1 MNILSAFLQGVVDK
15 QRSSYIVFIA
25 PPYPEGEITQ
35 AVLTINNTEFGY
47 YNDSPLTDNPGRI
60 SLDEKILCNSY
71 EEAYDQANNH
81 VYEEPISFA
90 NMQKAAHKF
99 LKDQELIEK
108 INWYTS
114 SSQEESDRRDMASH
128 TAAYPQN

>member
-47 YNDSPLTDNPGRI
+47 YNDSFNIDNPDRL
-60 SLDEKILCNSY
+60 SEDEKILCHSY

-81 VYEEPISFA
+81 V
-90 NMQKAAHKF
+90 
-99 LKDQELIEK
+99 
-108 INWYTS
+108 
-114 SSQEESDRRDMASH
+114 
-128 TAAYPQN
+128 

>member
-47 YNDSPLTDNPGRI
+47 YNDSFNIDNPDRL
-60 SLDEKILCNSY
+60 SEDEKILCHSY

-81 VYEEPISFA
+81 VYEEPISFV

-99 LKDQELIEK
+99 LKDQELVD
-108 INWYTS
+108 NM
-114 SSQEESDRRDMASH
+114 SSQEESDRQAMAAH